1 MTDAQQTNI
10 NNSAR
15 ADARADARANT
26 THNTTVSDAR
36 VDARAFSKYKIIKTS
51 PATDQDTSG
60 RKEEE
65 ALERQEQ
72 GEHVMDERAAEGP
85 QLGRE
90 LDHVGEETASS
101 TRL

>member
-1 MTDAQQTNI
+1 M
-10 NNSAR
+10 
-15 ADARADARANT
+15 
-26 THNTTVSDAR
+26 
-36 VDARAFSKYKIIKTS
+36 IKTS

-60 RKEEE
+60 RKEEEDEEEEEEEEEEE

-90 LDHVGEETASS
+90 LDHVGEEAAAS